1 MDQQGRIRIPQSLI
15 EYAEIKKDVVMVGV
29 LERAEIWAKE
39 NWNKYYKKADSQFIG
54 DKDSFEKLQF

>member
-1 MDQQGRIRIPQSLI
+1 
-15 EYAEIKKDVVMVGV
+15 MVGV

-39 NWNKYYKKADSQFIG
+39 NWNKYYKKADSQFMG